1 MADDMIVTRLQEGG
15 EVWNHDPKYC
25 SSIEIKYL
33 VLNAEGK
40 QAAIDGVL
48 AQAPKTFG
56 GLYLKSVQFDGYD
69 GEGAILLSAIYSR
82 EQENMLPDDLK
93 DNDRG
98 FTFTTTGGT
107 MRRSV
112 PLLRM
117 KRIPKSA
124 PDHDGI
130 NVNDQLE
137 VDGVDVVSPV
147 FSFTETH
154 YFKGSKVNTR
164 YKNTLANLTGRMNNS
179 PFRGYKGGEVLF
191 MGAEGSRKGI
201 DKDDLWEITFK
212 FSVQRSETNITIG
225 NLTLPHKAGWDYLW
239 VKYGRK
245 VVDGRVKT
253 YAKALYVDRVY
264 YTADF
269 SQLGIG
275 TK

>member
-98 FTFTTTGGT
+98 FTFSITSGT

-112 PLLRM
+112 PLRRM

-130 NVNDQLE
+130 NVNDQMEIEGVE
-137 VDGVDVVSPV
+137 VVKPIYT
-147 FSFTETH
+147 FTETH
-154 YFKGSKVNTR
+154 YIRGRKVDTR
-164 YKNTLANLTGRMNNS
+164 YKNTLARLFGCINNA

-191 MGAEGSRKGI
+191 LGADGSRKGI
-201 DKDDLWEITFK
+201 DRDDLWEITFK
-212 FSVQRSETNITIG
+212 FAVQLTETDIAIG
-225 NLTLPHKAGWDYLW
+225 DLRLDRKVGWDYLW
-239 VKYGRK
+239 VNYGRK
-245 VVDGRVKT
+245 VVNGRVKT
-253 YAKALYVDRVY
+253 YAKAMYVDRVMH
-264 YTADF
+264 TADF
-269 SQLGIG
+269 GLLGIG
-275 TK
+275 VK